1 MKQTPCHL
9 QRPDRYEMGLDLLKR
24 KFNSI
29 LRFNWMAAGHV
40 TQRTLLIG
48 RKLWRGGFHH
58 QSRRQQCR
66 VNTIHL
72 KSSTDEQNPA
82 ETVRSGGEIFEN
94 AKTEVMNEWGA
105 RKLNGCRPSCAPGW
119 AEMCGHRSSFAIK
132 WFVQPIK
139 WPIEIFESVD
149 FDKS

>member
-1 MKQTPCHL
+1 MRTERQNANEGDAGSLATCDTKLTDSFDCETNSTCHL

-40 TQRTLLIG
+40 TLRTLLIG

-94 AKTEVMNEWGA
+94 AKTEVMNE
-105 RKLNGCRPSCAPGW
+105 
-119 AEMCGHRSSFAIK
+119 
-132 WFVQPIK
+132 
-139 WPIEIFESVD
+139 
-149 FDKS
+149 